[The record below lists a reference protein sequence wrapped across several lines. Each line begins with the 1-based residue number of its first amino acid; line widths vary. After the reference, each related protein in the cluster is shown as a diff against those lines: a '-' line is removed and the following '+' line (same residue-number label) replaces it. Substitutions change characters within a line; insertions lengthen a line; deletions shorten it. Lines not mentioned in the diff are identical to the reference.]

1 MSTPA
6 SQRRDWRVVLLRHGR
21 TEWNATGRF
30 QGQLDS
36 PLDGI
41 GRAQAEAAAIAVAPM
56 RPNAVVTSDLS
67 RAADT
72 AALVAAEADV
82 EAVVDPRLREIFLGT
97 WQGLTRAEA
106 REQFPEEYASW
117 QTGEDARRGDGETYA
132 EVGAR
137 AAECVVEWMERLGSG
152 GLLIAVTHGGT
163 ARATIGTLLDMAPDT
178 WWRLAPLG
186 NCRWSLLGD
195 IGRGWRLEEHNA
207 GSPPE
212 EETGDDAR

>member
-1 MSTPA
+1 MR
-6 SQRRDWRVVLLRHGR
+6 QVVLLRHGR

-30 QGQLDS
+30 QGQLDA

-41 GRAQAEAAAIAVAPM
+41 GKAQAEAAAIAVAPM
-56 RPNAVVTSDLS
+56 QPDGLVSSDLS
-67 RAADT
+67 RAVDT
-72 AALVAAEADV
+72 ASAVSAECGLEAA
-82 EAVVDPRLREIFLGT
+82 VDPRLREINLGD

-106 REQFPEEYASW
+106 RARFSEEYARW
-117 QTGEDARRGDGETYA
+117 QAGEDARRGGGETYA

-137 AAECVVEWMERLGSG
+137 CVESINEWLDRLGPGST
-152 GLLIAVTHGGT
+152 LVAVTHGSA
-163 ARATIGTLLDMAPDT
+163 ARATIGTMIGMEPDT
-178 WWRLAPLG
+178 WWRLAPLS
-186 NCRWSLLGD
+186 NCRWSLLAD

>member
-1 MSTPA
+1 MSNRTTT
-6 SQRRDWRVVLLRHGR
+6 VVLLRHGR

-36 PLDGI
+36 PLDAI
-41 GRAQAEAAAIAVAPM
+41 GRAQAEGAAVALLPLQ
-56 RPNAVVTSDLS
+56 PDAIVSSDLS
-67 RAADT
+67 RATDT
-72 AALVAAEADV
+72 AAAVAAECGLEV
-82 EAVVDPRLREIFLGT
+82 TPDPRLREIDLGS

-106 REQFPEEYASW
+106 RARFPEEYAAW
-117 QTGEDARRGDGETYA
+117 QAGSDARRGGGETYA

-137 AAECVVEWMERLGSG
+137 AAACVQDWLGKVGPG
-152 GLLIAVTHGGT
+152 GTLVAVTHGGT
-163 ARATIGTLLDMAPDT
+163 ARATIGTMLGFDPDMY
-178 WWRLAPLG
+178 WRLASLG
-186 NCRWSLLGD
+186 NCRWSMLTD

>member
-1 MSTPA
+1 MSRT
-6 SQRRDWRVVLLRHGR
+6 RRVILLRHGR

-41 GRAQAEAAAIAVAPM
+41 GRAQAAAAAVAVASMEPD
-56 RPNAVVTSDLS
+56 AIVTSDLA
-67 RAADT
+67 RARDT
-72 AALVAAEADV
+72 AQAVGDEVGVELYEDV
-82 EAVVDPRLREIFLGT
+82 RLREIDLGS

-106 REQFPEEYASW
+106 RAAFPEEYERW
-117 QTGEDARRGDGETYA
+117 RCGEDARRGGGETYA

-137 AAECVVEWMERLGSG
+137 AAECVAEWSEKLGAGS
-152 GLLIAVTHGGT
+152 LVVAVTHGGT
-163 ARATIGTLLDMAPDT
+163 ARSTIGTLLGMHPDT

>member
-1 MSTPA
+1 MS
-6 SQRRDWRVVLLRHGR
+6 QMRQVVLLRHGR

-30 QGQLDS
+30 QGQLDA

-56 RPNAVVTSDLS
+56 QPDGLVSSDLS
-67 RAADT
+67 RAMDT
-72 AALVAAEADV
+72 AAAVSAECGIEV
-82 EAVVDPRLREIFLGT
+82 GVDARLREIYLGA
-97 WQGLTRAEA
+97 WEGLTRAEA
-106 REQFPEEYASW
+106 RSKYAEEYARW
-117 QTGEDARRGDGETYA
+117 QTGEDARRGGGETYA

-137 AAECVVEWMERLGSG
+137 CLEVINEWLDRLGPGST
-152 GLLIAVTHGGT
+152 LIAVTHGSA
-163 ARATIGTLLDMAPDT
+163 ARATIGTMLGMDPDT
-178 WWRLAPLG
+178 WWRLAPLS
-186 NCRWSLLGD
+186 NCRWSLLAD